1 MKMSNMLVSTL
12 REVPAEAEIDSHK
25 LMLRAGMIRKMA
37 AGIYNYMPLGLKALK
52 NVEEIVREEMNAA
65 GAQEF
70 LASAMLPAE
79 LWQESGRWDVYGA
92 EMFRLKD
99 RNNRDYCL
107 GPTHEEVFTDI
118 ARTEIKSYK
127 QLPVNLY
134 QIQTKYRDERRPRFG
149 VMRSREFVM
158 KDAYSFDKDQAG
170 LDASYDK
177 MHAAYINIFNRCGI
191 DAKCVEA
198 DSGAIGGSNSAEFM
212 VKSEVGEDDVVF
224 CTCCNYAANIE
235 KAPSTVEVA
244 EVEELKETIKTE
256 TPNAR
261 TIEDLVKFF
270 NTTEKKFAKTLIYN
284 ADGRIVAVI
293 VRGDREVNEVKVS
306 NALGG
311 IINLDMASAEE
322 VFAATNAQI
331 GFAGPIGIKVDELLV
346 DEEVSKMYNFILGAN
361 ETGYHIENVN
371 YGRDFT
377 GTVGDF
383 RNITAGEKCP
393 ECGGE
398 VTISRGTEVGHIF
411 KLGTKYSEAMNATFI
426 DENGKEVT
434 KDIIEAMY
442 EGKDMG
448 IPANIHDIP
457 FFKEQL
463 LQMNM
468 IPCGYHRYYYREEEM
483 LAHGLEEYNDPKVG
497 TRGQQVQQT
506 EHELF
511 ELYKN
516 PDLDHKPEQLAKR
529 GGAHYSDAA
538 CETIASIY
546 GNKLSHI
553 VVTTKN
559 NGSVPDLPADCAV
572 EVSAYIGSTGARAI
586 AFGPLQPAQRGWLQ
600 CMKNMELCVE
610 EAAVTGDY
618 GLLMQAFILNP
629 QTVSGQKMVNVL
641 NELLIAHEKYL
652 PQFADKI
659 AELKAAG
666 VTIKDD
672 VARELTEKGL

>member
-1 MKMSNMLVSTL
+1 MIQNVGDDVTKRNQSFMSFD
-12 REVPAEAEIDSHK
+12 EA
-25 LMLRAGMIRKMA
+25 
-37 AGIYNYMPLGLKALK
+37 
-52 NVEEIVREEMNAA
+52 
-65 GAQEF
+65 
-70 LASAMLPAE
+70 
-79 LWQESGRWDVYGA
+79 
-92 EMFRLKD
+92 
-99 RNNRDYCL
+99 
-107 GPTHEEVFTDI
+107 
-118 ARTEIKSYK
+118 
-127 QLPVNLY
+127 
-134 QIQTKYRDERRPRFG
+134 
-149 VMRSREFVM
+149 
-158 KDAYSFDKDQAG
+158 DAYMEKNDRMVNGKTSI
-170 LDASYDK
+170 YDL
-177 MHAAYINIFNRCGI
+177 H
-191 DAKCVEA
+191 
-198 DSGAIGGSNSAEFM
+198 
-212 VKSEVGEDDVVF
+212 
-224 CTCCNYAANIE
+224 
-235 KAPSTVEVA
+235 
-244 EVEELKETIKTE
+244 
-256 TPNAR
+256 
-261 TIEDLVKFF
+261 
-270 NTTEKKFAKTLIYN
+270 TTKN
-284 ADGRIVAVI
+284 ADGSGEI
-293 VRGDREVNEVKVS
+293 S
-306 NALGG
+306 
-311 IINLDMASAEE
+311 
-322 VFAATNAQI
+322 
-331 GFAGPIGIKVDELLV
+331 
-346 DEEVSKMYNFILGAN
+346 FICAN
-361 ETGYHIENVN
+361 STRRSTEI
-371 YGRDFT
+371 
-377 GTVGDF
+377 TV
-383 RNITAGEKCP
+383 
-393 ECGGE
+393 
-398 VTISRGTEVGHIF
+398 
-411 KLGTKYSEAMNATFI
+411 Y

-572 EVSAYIGSTGARAI
+572 EVSSYIGSTGARAI
-586 AFGPLQPAQRGWLQ
+586 AFGSLQPAQRGWLQ

-629 QTVSGQKMVNVL
+629 QTVAGQKMVNVL

-659 AELKAAG
+659 AELKASG